1 MKSDTKFG
9 MKSGNKAGPTNQQ
22 TGDTA
27 AALRKTASEMQTL
40 AHEILEHGIK
50 KGADRIKVGTS
61 GSITRRL
68 VVENKEVSLANS
80 LEDQKFSLLVHKDQ
94 KKGSATTNIVRA
106 ESIRKGVEDALA
118 LASFSVADPAL
129 NMPDSSVAP
138 KAIALDFMFDERT
151 ADTTL
156 AEIQELMGQALARAT
171 KDKRVAI
178 DKFEMSVSTSF
189 HALYNSLGVAQSELQ
204 TMIGWS
210 FFGMGVDGDAVSGFD
225 YDSGFA
231 WKTGDTAAR
240 LMETAES
247 FAAKVTANL
256 HPRKANSYKGLV
268 VFSPRAVEELLTG
281 FMLYHASG
289 SAVMDGKSRWQNEV
303 GKAVVSPVITLRD
316 QPHNPA
322 FAGVT
327 TFDGDGM
334 PTRDHV
340 LFDSGKLCMH
350 LHDCYS
356 AKRCKTTSNHMSGG
370 PFGMSLAPGGSLL
383 ADLLRSRREILL
395 VDRFS
400 GNTDAIK
407 GDFSGVAKSSRLY
420 VDGKDSGAVT
430 ETMIAGNFFE
440 FAKKIEAASLE
451 TEAVGG
457 SFTSPWLLVDGISV
471 TGG

>member
-1 MKSDTKFG
+1 MKNIN
-9 MKSGNKAGPTNQQ
+9 SGE
-22 TGDTA
+22 TA
-27 AALRKTASEMQTL
+27 AALGKTSAEMETL
-40 AHEILEHGIK
+40 AAKILDHGMK
-50 KGADRIKVGTS
+50 KGADRIKVAAS
-61 GSITRRL
+61 ASITRRL

-80 LEDQKFSLLVHKDQ
+80 LEDQKIGLLVHKDQ
-94 KKGSATTNIVRA
+94 KKGSASTNIIRA
-106 ESIRKGVEDALA
+106 ESIYKGVEDALA
-118 LASFSVADPAL
+118 LASFSIADPAL
-129 NMPDSSVAP
+129 NMPNGTSAP
-138 KAIALDFMFDERT
+138 KAKKLDFMFDDGT
-151 ADTTL
+151 ADTSL
-156 AEIQELMGQALARAT
+156 AEIQELMGAALARAT
-171 KDKRVAI
+171 QDKRVSI

-189 HALYNSLGVAQSELQ
+189 HALYNSLGVAQSEMQ
-204 TMIGWS
+204 TMLGWS
-210 FFGMGVDGDAVSGFD
+210 FFGMGIDGDAVSGFD
-225 YDSGFA
+225 YDSGFS
-231 WKTGDTAAR
+231 WKTSDSESR
-240 LMETAES
+240 LMATAEN
-247 FAAKVTANL
+247 FAAKVTGNL

-289 SAVMDGKSRWQNEV
+289 SSVMDGKSRWENDIGNV
-303 GKAVVSPVITLRD
+303 VVSPVISLRD

-327 TFDGDGM
+327 TFDGDGL
-334 PTRDHV
+334 PTRGQV
-340 LFDSGKLCMH
+340 IFESGKLCMH

-356 AKRCKTTSNHMSGG
+356 AKRLQTTSNHMSGG
-370 PFGMSLAPGGSLL
+370 PFGMSLAPGGALL

-457 SFTSPWLLVDGISV
+457 GFSSPWLLVDAISV

>member
-1 MKSDTKFG
+1 MKNIN
-9 MKSGNKAGPTNQQ
+9 SGE
-22 TGDTA
+22 TA
-27 AALRKTASEMQTL
+27 AALGKTSAEMETL
-40 AHEILEHGIK
+40 AAKILDHGMK
-50 KGADRIKVGTS
+50 KGADRIKVAAS
-61 GSITRRL
+61 ASITRRL

-80 LEDQKFSLLVHKDQ
+80 LEDQKIGLLVHKDQ
-94 KKGSATTNIVRA
+94 KKGSASTNIIRA
-106 ESIRKGVEDALA
+106 ESIYKGVEDALA
-118 LASFSVADPAL
+118 LASFSIADPAL
-129 NMPDSSVAP
+129 NMPNGTSAP
-138 KAIALDFMFDERT
+138 KAKKLDFMFDEGT
-151 ADTTL
+151 ADTSL
-156 AEIQELMGQALARAT
+156 AEIQELMGAALSRAT
-171 KDKRVAI
+171 QDKRVSI

-189 HALYNSLGVAQSELQ
+189 HALYNSLGVAQSEMQ
-204 TMIGWS
+204 TILGWS
-210 FFGMGVDGDAVSGFD
+210 FFGMGIDGDAVSGFD
-225 YDSGFA
+225 YDSGFS
-231 WKTGDTAAR
+231 WKTSDSTSR
-240 LMETAES
+240 LMATAEN
-247 FAAKVTANL
+247 FAAKVTGNL

-289 SAVMDGKSRWQNEV
+289 SSVMDGKSRWENDIGNV
-303 GKAVVSPVITLRD
+303 VVSPVISLRD

-327 TFDGDGM
+327 TFDGDGL
-334 PTRDHV
+334 PTRGQV
-340 LFDSGKLCMH
+340 IFESGKLCMH

-356 AKRCKTTSNHMSGG
+356 AKRLQTTSNHMSGG
-370 PFGMSLAPGGSLL
+370 PFGMSLAPGGALL

-457 SFTSPWLLVDGISV
+457 GFSSPWLLVDAISV

>member
-1 MKSDTKFG
+1 MKNIN
-9 MKSGNKAGPTNQQ
+9 SGE
-22 TGDTA
+22 TA
-27 AALRKTASEMQTL
+27 AALGKTSAEMETL
-40 AHEILEHGIK
+40 AAKILDHGMK
-50 KGADRIKVGTS
+50 KGADRIKVAAS
-61 GSITRRL
+61 ASITRRL

-80 LEDQKFSLLVHKDQ
+80 LEDQKIGLLVHKDQ
-94 KKGSATTNIVRA
+94 KKGSASTNIIRA
-106 ESIRKGVEDALA
+106 ESIYKGVEDALA
-118 LASFSVADPAL
+118 LASFSIADPAL
-129 NMPDSSVAP
+129 NMPNGTSAP
-138 KAIALDFMFDERT
+138 KAKKLDFMFDEGT
-151 ADTTL
+151 ADTSL
-156 AEIQELMGQALARAT
+156 AEIQELMGAALSRAT
-171 KDKRVAI
+171 QDKRVSI

-189 HALYNSLGVAQSELQ
+189 HALYNSLGVAQSEMQ
-204 TMIGWS
+204 TMLGWS
-210 FFGMGVDGDAVSGFD
+210 FFGMGIDGDAVSGFD
-225 YDSGFA
+225 YDSGFS
-231 WKTGDTAAR
+231 WKTSDSTSR
-240 LMETAES
+240 LMATAEN
-247 FAAKVTANL
+247 FAAKVTGNL

-289 SAVMDGKSRWQNEV
+289 SSVMDGKSRWENDIGNV
-303 GKAVVSPVITLRD
+303 VVSPVISLRD

-327 TFDGDGM
+327 TFDGDGL
-334 PTRDHV
+334 PTRGQV
-340 LFDSGKLCMH
+340 IFESGKLCMH

-356 AKRCKTTSNHMSGG
+356 AKRLQTTSNHMSGG
-370 PFGMSLAPGGSLL
+370 PFGMSLAPGGALL

-457 SFTSPWLLVDGISV
+457 GFSSPWLLVDAISV

>member
-1 MKSDTKFG
+1 MKNIN
-9 MKSGNKAGPTNQQ
+9 SGE
-22 TGDTA
+22 TA
-27 AALRKTASEMQTL
+27 AALGKTSAEMETL
-40 AHEILEHGIK
+40 VAKILDHGMK
-50 KGADRIKVGTS
+50 KGADRIKVAAS
-61 GSITRRL
+61 ASITRRL

-80 LEDQKFSLLVHKDQ
+80 LEDQKIGLLVHKDQ
-94 KKGSATTNIVRA
+94 KKGSASTNIIRA
-106 ESIRKGVEDALA
+106 ESIYKGVEDALA
-118 LASFSVADPAL
+118 LASFSIADPAM
-129 NMPDSSVAP
+129 NMPDAASAP
-138 KAIALDFMFDERT
+138 KAKKLDFMFDEGT
-151 ADTTL
+151 ADTSL
-156 AEIQELMGQALARAT
+156 AEIQELMGAALARAT
-171 KDKRVAI
+171 QDKRVSI

-189 HALYNSLGVAQSELQ
+189 HALYNSLGVAQSEMQ
-204 TMIGWS
+204 TMLGWS
-210 FFGMGVDGDAVSGFD
+210 FFGMGIDGDAVSGFD
-225 YDSGFA
+225 YDSGFS
-231 WKTGDTAAR
+231 WKTSDSASR
-240 LMETAES
+240 LMATAEN
-247 FAAKVTANL
+247 FAAKVTGNL

-289 SAVMDGKSRWQNEV
+289 SSVMDGKSRWENEIGNV
-303 GKAVVSPVITLRD
+303 VVSPVISLRD

-327 TFDGDGM
+327 TFDGDGL
-334 PTRDHV
+334 PTQSQV
-340 LFDSGKLCMH
+340 IFENGKLCMH

-356 AKRCKTTSNHMSGG
+356 AKRLQTTSNHMSGG
-370 PFGMSLAPGGSLL
+370 PFAMSLAPGGALL

-457 SFTSPWLLVDGISV
+457 GFSSPWLLVDAISV